1 MEDKNNIEEEK
12 VSVRHTINAEETFTL
27 AKDVFDI
34 RCLIKNVYNNRAVI
48 ASKRIAT
55 RLRARALSC
64 STYTLVMFLCLPTK

>member
-48 ASKRIAT
+48 ARRINI
-55 RLRARALSC
+55 
-64 STYTLVMFLCLPTK
+64 